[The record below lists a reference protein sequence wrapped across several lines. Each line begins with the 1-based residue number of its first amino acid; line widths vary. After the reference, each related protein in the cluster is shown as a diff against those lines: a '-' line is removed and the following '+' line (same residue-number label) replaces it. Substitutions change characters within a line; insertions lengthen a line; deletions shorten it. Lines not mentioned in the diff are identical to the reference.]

1 MTLPPPGL
9 PGLDP
14 AWSRVVTDA
23 RGHEWHVLDT
33 GDADHGTLVCVHG
46 NPTWSYLWRRF
57 VAGAPSGWRV
67 VAVDQLGMGFSQ
79 RGVPRTLA
87 ERVDDLEAVL
97 DALDVRGP
105 VVTAGHD
112 WGGAV
117 SLGWAVRHRDLRR
130 DDAAESGRDLP
141 MGRSAAA
148 SSPRLTAVVL
158 ANTAVHQPSDSAAPP
173 LIRLARAAALRRLV
187 CAATPVFVRATT
199 ALSRPPLPAA
209 VRDAFA
215 APYGSGPRRCAV
227 EEFVADIPLE
237 PCHPSAATLDG
248 IAEEVRELDDVPVLL
263 LWGPRDP
270 VFSDRYLRDLRARL
284 PHADVQRYE
293 KASHLVLEDAPETA
307 EHAWTWIAEHVPP
320 PDRGVPG
327 PDEPAGRAPGSD
339 ERHSRRTGSDE
350 RAARPDGDDGP
361 TLWTALE
368 ARAGDPSPAVVEP
381 RGRTISWDLLVR
393 RVHELAAGLADHGV
407 APGDRVA
414 LLVPPGPDLTV
425 AAHACWRAGASVVVA
440 DPGLGVAGLARA
452 LRGAHPAHVV
462 GALPGLALAAALGVP
477 GSRIAA
483 GQVPF
488 SDVTLAALAR
498 RGRAL
503 LDAGAP
509 LPPEAGPDDE
519 AAVLFTSGATGPAK
533 GVVYRHRQA
542 QAQLAALR
550 GAYGIAGD
558 DRLVAAFPPFALYG
572 PALGIASAVPAV
584 VKPGALTAVALADA
598 VAAVDATMVF
608 ASPAALRNVVATA
621 TDLEPGQRDT
631 LARVRRV
638 VSAGAPVSAALLHAL
653 RAVLPQARAHT
664 PYGMTEALPVTDI
677 DLAQIDAAGPGNGV
691 CVGRP
696 LSGMDVAV
704 VALTSGELTREPGV
718 TGEISVAGP
727 HVKDRYDQLW
737 AVQRGSAREPGRHRT
752 GDVGHLDAAGRLWVE
767 GRLVHVI
774 ATAAGPVT
782 PVGIEQRAE
791 AVDGVASAAA
801 VGVGPVGTQQVVV
814 VVVPQP
820 GIAAR
825 RAGAPLLAVAPL
837 TDAVR
842 AAVGVP
848 VAAVLVAD
856 ALPVDIRHAAKIDR
870 ARVAGWAGRVLAG
883 DRAGRRP

>member
-1 MTLPPPGL
+1 MTF

-14 AWSRVVTDA
+14 AWSRRVTDA
-23 RGHEWHVLDT
+23 RGYEWHVLDS
-33 GDADHGTLVCVHG
+33 GPASPEHGTLVCVHG

-57 VAGAPSGWRV
+57 VAEAPPGWRV

-79 RGVPRTLA
+79 RGVARTLA
-87 ERVDDLEAVL
+87 ERVDDLDAVL
-97 DALDVRGP
+97 DALGVDGP

-117 SLGWAVRHRDLRR
+117 SLGWAVRHRDRLR
-130 DDAAESGRDLP
+130 G
-141 MGRSAAA
+141 
-148 SSPRLTAVVL
+148 VVL
-158 ANTAVHQPSDSAAPP
+158 ANTGVHQPSDSAAPA
-173 LIRLARAAALRRLV
+173 LIRLARTPALRHAV

-199 ALSRPPLPAA
+199 ALSRPALPAE
-209 VRDAFA
+209 VRDAYA
-215 APYGSGPRRCAV
+215 APYGSAERRRAV

-237 PCHPSAATLDG
+237 PTHPSAATLDG
-248 IAEEVRELDDVPVLL
+248 IAEDVRKLDDVPVLL

-270 VFSDRYLRDLRARL
+270 VFTDRYLRDLRARL

-293 KASHLVLEDAPETA
+293 KASHLVLEDAPEA
-307 EHAWTWIAEHVPP
+307 AGHAWAWITEHVPASD
-320 PDRGVPG
+320 DRHSRRTG
-327 PDEPAGRAPGSD
+327 PD
-339 ERHSRRTGSDE
+339 ERHSRRVGPDE
-350 RAARPDGDDGP
+350 RHSRQDAA
-361 TLWTALE
+361 LWTALE
-368 ARAGDPSPAVVEP
+368 ARAGDPSPAVVTP
-381 RGRTISWDLLVR
+381 GGRTISWDLLVR
-393 RVHELAAGLADHGV
+393 RVHELALGLADHGV

-414 LLVPPGPDLTV
+414 LLVPPGPDLTA

-440 DPGLGVAGLARA
+440 DPGLGAAGLARA

-483 GQVPF
+483 GAVPGA
-488 SDVTLAALAR
+488 SVTLAGLAR

-503 LDAGAP
+503 LDAGTP
-509 LPPEAGPDDE
+509 LPAEAGPDDE

-533 GVVYRHRQA
+533 GVVYHHRQA
-542 QAQLAALR
+542 RAQLAALR
-550 GAYGIAGD
+550 EAYGITGG

-572 PALGIASAVPAV
+572 PALGIPSAVPAV
-584 VKPGALTAVALADA
+584 LKPGALTAAALAEA

-621 TDLEPGQRDT
+621 VELDDAQRRA
-631 LARVRRV
+631 LAGVRRV
-638 VSAGAPVSAALLHAL
+638 VSAGAPVPAALLHAL
-653 RAVLPQARAHT
+653 GTVLPHAAAHT

-677 DLAQIDAAGPGNGV
+677 DLDGIDAAGPGNGV

-696 LSGMDVAV
+696 LPGVDVAV
-704 VALTSGELTREPGV
+704 VPFDGGLTREPGV

-752 GDVGHLDAAGRLWVE
+752 GDVGHLDAEGRLWVE

-774 ATAAGPVT
+774 DAAGGPVT

-791 AVDGVASAAA
+791 AVDGIAMAAA
-801 VGVGPVGTQQVVV
+801 VGVGPAGTQQVVV
-814 VVVPQP
+814 VVVPE
-820 GIAAR
+820 GGLAAR
-825 RAGAPLLAVAPL
+825 RRGAPLLAVDAL

-842 AAVGVP
+842 AAAGVP

-870 ARVAGWAGRVLAG
+870 TRVAGWAERVLAG
-883 DRAGRRP
+883 SRAGRRP

>member
-1 MTLPPPGL
+1 MTAALPPPGL

-14 AWSRVVTDA
+14 AWSRLVTDA
-23 RGHEWHVLDT
+23 RGHTWHVLDQ
-33 GDADHGTLVCVHG
+33 GSPVHGTLVCVHG

-57 VAGAPSGWRV
+57 VAAAPPGWRV

-87 ERVDDLEAVL
+87 QRVDDLDAVL
-97 DALDVRGP
+97 DALDVDGP
-105 VVTAGHD
+105 VVVAGHD
-112 WGGAV
+112 WGGVV
-117 SLGWAVRHRDLRR
+117 SLGWAVRHRDRV
-130 DDAAESGRDLP
+130 
-141 MGRSAAA
+141 SA
-148 SSPRLTAVVL
+148 LVM
-158 ANTAVHQPSDSAAPP
+158 ANTAVHQPSGSSAPA
-173 LIRLARAAALRRLV
+173 LIRLARTPALRHAV

-209 VRDAFA
+209 VREAFA
-215 APYGSGPRRCAV
+215 APYGSAQRRQAV
-227 EEFVADIPLE
+227 EEFVADIPFA
-237 PCHPSAATLDG
+237 PGHVSAATMDG
-248 IAEEVRELDDVPVLL
+248 IAEEVRKLDDVPVLL

-293 KASHLVLEDAPETA
+293 KASHLVLEDAPEA
-307 EHAWTWIAEHVPP
+307 AGHAWAWITEHVPGS
-320 PDRGVPG
+320 PDVADGASAESGR
-327 PDEPAGRAPGSD
+327 RAPDSD
-339 ERHSRRTGSDE
+339 ERHIRRTGSD
-350 RAARPDGDDGP
+350 GDAVRQESGFEGP

-368 ARAGDPSPAVVEP
+368 ERAGDPSPAVVEP
-381 RGRTISWDLLVR
+381 GTGAISWDLLVR
-393 RVHELAAGLADHGV
+393 RVHELAVGLADHGV
-407 APGDRVA
+407 SRGDRVA
-414 LLVPPGPDLTV
+414 LLVPPGADLTA

-440 DPGLGVAGLARA
+440 DPGLGAAGLARA
-452 LRGAHPAHVV
+452 LRGAHPAHIV
-462 GALPGLALAAALGVP
+462 GAVPGLALAAALGVP

-483 GQVPF
+483 GPVPGRLLG
-488 SDVTLAALAR
+488 SPVGLAELAR

-503 LDAGAP
+503 LDAGTP
-509 LPPEAGPDDE
+509 LPAAAGPDDE

-542 QAQLAALR
+542 GAQLAALR
-550 GAYGIAGD
+550 GAYGITGD

-584 VKPGALTAVALADA
+584 RKPGALTAAALADA
-598 VAAVDATMVF
+598 AAAVDATMIF
-608 ASPAALRNVVATA
+608 ASPAALRTVVATA
-621 TDLEPGQRDT
+621 SELDAVQRAA
-631 LARVRRV
+631 LAGVRRV
-638 VSAGAPVSAALLHAL
+638 VSAGAPVPASLLHAL
-653 RAVLPQARAHT
+653 RDVLPQATPHT

-677 DLAQIDAAGPGNGV
+677 ALAGIDAAGSGNGV

-696 LSGMDVAV
+696 LPGVDVAV
-704 VALTSGELTREPGV
+704 VPLAPGAGLTREPGV
-718 TGEISVAGP
+718 TGEISVAAP

-752 GDVGHLDAAGRLWVE
+752 GDVGHLDTEGRLWVE

-801 VGVGPVGTQQVVV
+801 VGVGPAGTQQVVV
-814 VVVPQP
+814 VVVPEP

-825 RAGAPLLAVAPL
+825 RPGAPLLAVGPL

-842 AAVGVP
+842 ADAGVP

-870 ARVAGWAGRVLAG
+870 TRVAGWAEQVLAG
-883 DRAGRRP
+883 ERAGRRP

>member
-1 MTLPPPGL
+1 VVSVPPSGL

-14 AWSRVVTDA
+14 AWSRSVVDA
-23 RGHEWHVLDT
+23 RGHSWHVLD
-33 GDADHGTLVCVHG
+33 HGSPEHATLVCVHG

-57 VAGAPSGWRV
+57 VAAAPPGWRV

-97 DALDVRGP
+97 DALGVDGP

-117 SLGWAVRHRDLRR
+117 SLGWAVRHRD
-130 DDAAESGRDLP
+130 
-141 MGRSAAA
+141 
-148 SSPRLTAVVL
+148 RLAAVVL
-158 ANTAVHQPSDSAAPP
+158 ANTAVHQPSTSPAPG
-173 LIRLARAAALRRLV
+173 LIRLARTPALRHAV
-187 CAATPVFVRATT
+187 CAATPLFVRATT
-199 ALSRPPLPAA
+199 ALSRPSLPGD
-209 VRDAFA
+209 VRDAYA
-215 APYGSGPRRCAV
+215 APYGTAARRRAV

-237 PCHPSAATLDG
+237 PSHPSAATLDG
-248 IAEEVRELDDVPVLL
+248 IAEEIRKLDDVPVLL

-293 KASHLVLEDAPETA
+293 KASHLVLEDAPEA
-307 EHAWTWIAEHVPP
+307 AGHAWAWITEHL
-320 PDRGVPG
+320 PG
-327 PDEPAGRAPGSD
+327 PPSGSSAAPLPD
-339 ERHSRRTGSDE
+339 ERHARRTGSDE
-350 RAARPDGDDGP
+350 PVTRPDAVGP
-361 TLWTALE
+361 ALWTALE
-368 ARAGDPSPAVVEP
+368 ARAGEPSPAVVSTS
-381 RGRTISWDLLVR
+381 GATISWDLLVR
-393 RVHELAAGLADHGV
+393 RVHELAVGLADHGV

-414 LLVPPGPDLTV
+414 LLVPPGPDLTA

-440 DPGLGVAGLARA
+440 DPGLGAAGLARA

-483 GQVPF
+483 GAVPLA
-488 SDVTLAALAR
+488 DVTLAALAR

-503 LDAGAP
+503 LDAGTP
-509 LPPEAGPDDE
+509 LPAEAGPDDE

-542 QAQLAALR
+542 RAQLAALR
-550 GAYGIAGD
+550 GAYGITGD

-572 PALGIASAVPAV
+572 PALGIPSAVPAV
-584 VKPGALTAVALADA
+584 LRPGALTAAALADA
-598 VAAVDATMVF
+598 AAAVDATMVF

-621 TDLEPGQRDT
+621 SASTAAQRAA

-638 VSAGAPVSAALLHAL
+638 VSAGAPVPASLLHAL
-653 RAVLPQARAHT
+653 GDVLPHATPHT
-664 PYGMTEALPVTDI
+664 PYGMTEALPVTDVA
-677 DLAQIDAAGPGNGV
+677 LAEIDAAGPGNGV

-696 LSGMDVAV
+696 LPGVDVAV
-704 VALTSGELTREPGV
+704 VPFGAELTREPGV

-737 AVQRGSAREPGRHRT
+737 AVQRGSAQEPGRHRT
-752 GDVGHLDAAGRLWVE
+752 GDVGHLDAQGRLWVE

-774 ATAAGPVT
+774 ATAGGPVT

-791 AVDGVASAAA
+791 AVDGVATAAA
-801 VGVGPVGTQQVVV
+801 VGVGPAGTQQVVV
-814 VVVPQP
+814 VVVPEP

-825 RAGAPLLAVAPL
+825 RPGAPLLAVDAL
-837 TDAVR
+837 TTAVR
-842 AAVGVP
+842 AAAGVP
-848 VAAVLVAD
+848 VAAVLVAG

-870 ARVAGWAGRVLAG
+870 ARVAGWAERVLAG
-883 DRAGRRP
+883 SRTGRRP

>member
-1 MTLPPPGL
+1 VTLPPPGL

-14 AWSRVVTDA
+14 AWSRLVTDA
-23 RGHEWHVLDT
+23 HGHEWHVLDA
-33 GDADHGTLVCVHG
+33 GVAVHGTLVCVHG

-117 SLGWAVRHRDLRR
+117 SLGWAVRHRD
-130 DDAAESGRDLP
+130 
-141 MGRSAAA
+141 
-148 SSPRLTAVVL
+148 RLAGVVL
-158 ANTAVHQPSDSAAPP
+158 ANTAVHQPSDSPAPA

-187 CAATPVFVRATT
+187 CATTPVFVRATT

-215 APYGSGPRRCAV
+215 VPYGPARRRAV
-227 EEFVADIPLE
+227 DEFVADIPLE
-237 PCHPSAATLDG
+237 PSHPSAATLDG
-248 IAEEVRELDDVPVLL
+248 IAEEVRKLDDVPVLL

-270 VFSDRYLRDLRARL
+270 VFSDRYLRDLRERL

-307 EHAWTWIAEHVPP
+307 EHAWTWIAEHVP
-320 PDRGVPG
+320 D
-327 PDEPAGRAPGSD
+327 SD

-350 RAARPDGDDGP
+350 RAGRQSRDVDGP
-361 TLWTALE
+361 ALWAALE
-368 ARAGDPSPAVVEP
+368 ARAGDPSPAVVEAA
-381 RGRTISWDLLVR
+381 GRTISWDLLVR
-393 RVHELAAGLADHGV
+393 RVHELAVGLRDHGV
-407 APGDRVA
+407 QPGDRVA
-414 LLVPPGPDLTV
+414 LLVPPGADLTA
-425 AAHACWRAGASVVVA
+425 AAHACWRAEASVVVA

-483 GQVPF
+483 GPVPL

-503 LDAGAP
+503 LDAGAA

-621 TDLEPGQRDT
+621 ADLDPVQRDI

>member
-1 MTLPPPGL
+1 MLHRAGLVTL

-14 AWSRVVTDA
+14 AWSRRVTDA
-23 RGHEWHVLDT
+23 RGHSWHVLDH
-33 GDADHGTLVCVHG
+33 GSPDHGTLVCVHG

-57 VAGAPSGWRV
+57 VAAVPPGWRV

-87 ERVDDLEAVL
+87 ERVDDLDAVL

-117 SLGWAVRHRDLRR
+117 SLGWAVRHRDRV
-130 DDAAESGRDLP
+130 SGI
-141 MGRSAAA
+141 
-148 SSPRLTAVVL
+148 VL
-158 ANTAVHQPSDSAAPP
+158 ANTAVHQPAGSAAPM
-173 LIRLARAAALRRLV
+173 LIRLARTPALRRLV
-187 CAATPVFVRATT
+187 CATTPVFVRATT
-199 ALSRPPLPAA
+199 ALSPSLSPE

-215 APYGSGPRRCAV
+215 APYGSAARRRAV

-237 PCHPSAATLDG
+237 ADHVSATTLDG
-248 IAEEVRELDDVPVLL
+248 IAEEVRKLDDVPVLL

-270 VFSDRYLRDLRARL
+270 VFSDRYLRDLRSRL

-293 KASHLVLEDAPETA
+293 KASHLVLEDAPEAA
-307 EHAWTWIAEHVPP
+307 EHAWAWITEHVPDP
-320 PDRGVPG
+320 RPRSGSGVQPEGGREPHDGSEVPETGG
-327 PDEPAGRAPGSD
+327 PEQHHGSEVHGRPA
-339 ERHSRRTGSDE
+339 
-350 RAARPDGDDGP
+350 
-361 TLWTALE
+361 LWTALE
-368 ARAGDPSPAVVEP
+368 ARAGDRSPAVVSPGGRTISSADRAGESVP
-381 RGRTISWDLLVR
+381 SRTISWDLLVR
-393 RVHELAAGLADHGV
+393 RVHELAAGLVDRGV

-414 LLVPPGPDLTV
+414 LLVPPGPDLTA

-440 DPGLGVAGLARA
+440 DPGLGAAGLARA

-462 GALPGLALAAALGVP
+462 GGLPGLALAAALGVP

-483 GQVPF
+483 GPVPPGLRRALGGP
-488 SDVTLAALAR
+488 VGLAALAR

-503 LDAGAP
+503 LEAGAS

-542 QAQLAALR
+542 SAQLAALR
-550 GAYGIAGD
+550 GAYGITGD

-572 PALGIASAVPAV
+572 PALGIPSVVPAV
-584 VKPGALTAVALADA
+584 LKPGALTAAALADA

-608 ASPAALRNVVATA
+608 ASPAALRHVVATA
-621 TDLEPGQRDT
+621 SELDHAHRAA

-638 VSAGAPVSAALLHAL
+638 VSAGAPVPASLLHAL
-653 RAVLPQARAHT
+653 RDVLPQASAHT
-664 PYGMTEALPVTDI
+664 PYGMTEALPVTDVA
-677 DLAQIDAAGPGNGV
+677 LAEIDAAGPGNGV

-696 LSGMDVAV
+696 LPGVDVAV
-704 VALTSGELTREPGV
+704 VAFRGDSLTREPDV

-737 AVQRGSAREPGRHRT
+737 AVQRASAREPGRHRT
-752 GDVGHLDAAGRLWVE
+752 GDVGHLDAEGRLWVE

-801 VGVGPVGTQQVVV
+801 VGVGPAGTQQVVV
-814 VVVPQP
+814 VVVPEP
-820 GIAAR
+820 GIAVR
-825 RAGAPLLAVAPL
+825 RAGARQLAVAPL

-842 AAVGVP
+842 AAAAVP

-856 ALPVDIRHAAKIDR
+856 GLPVDIRHAAKIDR
-870 ARVAGWAGRVLAG
+870 TRVAAWAARVLAG
-883 DRAGRRP
+883 ERAGRRP